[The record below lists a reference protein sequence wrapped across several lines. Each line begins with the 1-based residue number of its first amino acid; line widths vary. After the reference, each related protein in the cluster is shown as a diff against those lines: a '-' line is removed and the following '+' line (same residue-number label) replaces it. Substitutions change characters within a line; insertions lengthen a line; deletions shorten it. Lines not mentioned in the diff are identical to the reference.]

1 MKTDKD
7 IRTNKSIFLVAFY
20 VLMVSRILVLTNN
33 YTWFIN
39 PILLEVL
46 YLILVVALLIVK
58 NRFVFRLHHGAYLYV
73 LAVMLV
79 HTVLWGVFFR
89 NKQFE
94 GLIHDHFES
103 QILFVIII
111 CITVWAI
118 HQLRIEKS
126 FLMCACYAL
135 STVLLVQ
142 FVKNIHEVDLSNLV
156 NIFSAHDRTRSNFG
170 FGHYNALGTAC
181 VCNLIL
187 LGTIHQRKKVFINVM
202 HFALVIISVIML
214 LCSASRSALTSL
226 ILYLAILA
234 FLRMDRLS
242 IRKRQIL
249 YFRVSVLLVAF
260 VAMAAIFATMDVVDL
275 LEETQRF
282 HLFTD
287 TLPMFLESGRT
298 LMGLGYA
305 STVSY
310 AQRLTPYTTLWLDN
324 AYIYFLV
331 TTGFVGLAVILSA
344 TVCMGIVIWRN
355 RKLPNGDQI
364 LAIFCVYLYISL
376 FEAVLFN
383 SGNITNYIYLPWMIG
398 KLVHKGVKCDKT
410 QLSYFSHAQDIGE

>member
-58 NRFVFRLHHGAYLYV
+58 NGFVFRLHHGAYLYV
-73 LAVMLV
+73 LAVILV

-89 NKQFE
+89 NKQF
-94 GLIHDHFES
+94 GDLIHDHFES

-111 CITVWAI
+111 SITVWAI

-126 FLMCACYAL
+126 FLKCACYAL

-187 LGTIHQRKKVFINVM
+187 LGTIRQRKKVFINVM

-234 FLRMDRLS
+234 FLRMDRLP
-242 IRKRQIL
+242 ILNKQI
-249 YFRVSVLLVAF
+249 FLLRMMVTVVTMVAI
-260 VAMAAIFATMDVVDL
+260 AYILATMDVVDF
-275 LEETQRF
+275 LEEAQRF

-310 AQRLTPYTTLWLDN
+310 AQKLTPYTTLWLDN
-324 AYIYFLV
+324 AYIYYLI
-331 TTGFVGLAVILSA
+331 TTGFAGLVVILSA
-344 TVCMGIVIWRN
+344 VVCMGFVVWRN
-355 RKLPNGDQI
+355 RKLADGDRI
-364 LAIFCVYLYISL
+364 LAVFCVYLYISM

-383 SGNITNYIYLPWMIG
+383 SGTVVNYVYLPWLLTNLVRKDKEYEKCKKV
-398 KLVHKGVKCDKT
+398 KLV
-410 QLSYFSHAQDIGE
+410 Y